1 MTEKDILRALGGI
14 DTALILEAERVPK
27 KNSLKKWS
35 AIAACFLLV
44 ALVAVGYYDLVL
56 RGANAGDPGPH
67 NFKYS
72 TLAEMNAAIGRETLY
87 TDATVEYDE
96 NSVIRVSC
104 FENEDG
110 ILDLHEPSQLCI
122 TTNDGKVNVEY
133 FIIFGR
139 DDVNDSYVGGY
150 EEQNLRLELGGITVH
165 YSKIFDGSFHSQ
177 AKFVFGGD
185 LYVIDVTSKEDVH
198 DILDYINKILG

>member
-1 MTEKDILRALGGI
+1 MIEKDILRAIGGI
-14 DTALILEAERVPK
+14 DSALILESERIPK
-27 KNSLKKWS
+27 KISFKKWS

-44 ALVAVGYYDLVL
+44 AFVAVGYYNVVL

-67 NFKYS
+67 NFKFS
-72 TLAEMNAAIGRETLY
+72 TLAEVNAAIGKETLY
-87 TDATVEYDE
+87 NDNTVLYDK

-110 ILDLHEPSQLCI
+110 NIDLHSPSQLCI
-122 TTNDGKVNVEY
+122 TTNDGTVNVEY

-150 EEQNLRLELGGITVH
+150 EEQDLRLELGGVTVH

-177 AKFVFGGD
+177 AKFIFGGD

-198 DILDYINKILG
+198 DILDYINSILG